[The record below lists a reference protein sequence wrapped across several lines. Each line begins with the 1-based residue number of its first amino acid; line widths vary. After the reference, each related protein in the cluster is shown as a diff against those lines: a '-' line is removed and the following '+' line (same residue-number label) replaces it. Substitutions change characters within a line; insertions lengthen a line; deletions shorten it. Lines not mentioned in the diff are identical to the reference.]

1 MRQLTDTEEKMINTT
16 AYSVDWNEEFDEAY
30 NRTQRPELIEQELEM
45 RFDDSVE
52 YDTVEDLGGINVYF
66 KDNKLIAFY
75 DYEQFVG
82 TYF

>member
-1 MRQLTDTEEKMINTT
+1 MRRLTDIEENLINTRE
-16 AYSVDWNEEFDEAY
+16 YSVDWNEEFDEAY

-66 KDNKLIAFY
+66 KEDKLIAFY

>member
-66 KDNKLIAFY
+66 KCNKMIAFY